1 MAMSPP
7 QEVVQTAEEM
17 ICSPLPVKSSFL
29 GLDSALWRLAIVT
42 GVAQLSASIWI
53 WQFAISLE
61 SFLLPWQIGVTFA
74 VGSLAALIGY
84 PVSGFMADLVGRK
97 RSLVFSFIP
106 QTAGILLLFL
116 LPVWPLVLISYGL
129 ESFGWAFILVISRA
143 MPADRIDTKSSSQS
157 SRQMTMVL
165 LPSFVVDGISPVL
178 AVVLLHYGFNMQFL
192 LLLGAFAAGV
202 GMLLAV
208 AFVEETLPCA
218 PEDLALG
225 EPSRSLRSLGRP
237 FWKFTGAMIGYY
249 IAWGMAIPYLGI
261 LSVREWGVSLEV
273 YGISSS
279 VFSLASVT
287 MMYTLSGFAG
297 RRTKMGL
304 VLSLAGNSVVMAAM
318 GLGSQAWLLILL
330 NMVWAAPVMVWIAT
344 EVILSVNGVPAD
356 MKGRALGFFQLAVS
370 ATGFLAAPLGAMV
383 WEYTGSLRFLWV
395 LSGALAVGFTTV
407 VWWAL
412 KRVKIRNLKSR
423 QSVEADQAL
432 GR

>member
-1 MAMSPP
+1 MVMSPP
-7 QEVVQTAEEM
+7 QEVVQTAEEVV
-17 ICSPLPVKSSFL
+17 CSPLPAQSSFL

-42 GVAQLSASIWI
+42 GVAQLSASIWV

-74 VGSLAALIGY
+74 VGSLAALVGY
-84 PVSGFMADLVGRK
+84 PVSGFMADQFGRK
-97 RSLVFSFIP
+97 RSLVLSFIP

-116 LPVWPLVLISYGL
+116 LPVWPLVLIAYGL

-143 MPADRIDTKSSSQS
+143 IPADRIDTKSNSQA

-165 LPSFVVDGISPVL
+165 LPSFIVDGISPVL
-178 AVVLLHYGFNMQFL
+178 AVVLLQYGFNVQSL
-192 LLLGAFAAGV
+192 LLLGAFAAGI
-202 GMLLAV
+202 GMLLAI
-208 AFVEETLPCA
+208 AFVEETLPQA
-218 PEDLALG
+218 PEDIDLS
-225 EPSRSLRSLGRP
+225 ESRGTLRSLGKP

-249 IAWGMAIPYLGI
+249 VAWGMAIPYIGI

-287 MMYTLSGFAG
+287 MMYTLSGLAG
-297 RRTKMGL
+297 KRTKMGL

-330 NMVWAAPVMVWIAT
+330 NMIWAAPIMVWIAT
-344 EVILSVNGVPAD
+344 EVILSVNGVPSG
-356 MKGRALGFFQLAVS
+356 MKGRALGLFQLAVS
-370 ATGFLAAPLGAMV
+370 ATGLLAAPLGAMV
-383 WEYTGSLRFLWV
+383 WEYTGSLRLLWV
-395 LSGALAVGFTTV
+395 LSGSLAVGFTMV

-412 KRVKIRNLKSR
+412 KRVKIRHLRSNQKT
-423 QSVEADQAL
+423 EIP
-432 GR
+432 